1 MSNVKCYT
9 IPKKDYQRLFKYKV
23 MQNVDIKV
31 SAHDAGGSGMEI
43 IYPNK
48 GQMTINCWN
57 VVNFDT
63 WLLQKEMFWLDV

>member
-1 MSNVKCYT
+1 
-9 IPKKDYQRLFKYKV
+9 

>member
-1 MSNVKCYT
+1 MSNVKGYT

-23 MQNVDIKV
+23 MKNVDIKV

-48 GQMTINCWN
+48 GQMTINC
-57 VVNFDT
+57 
-63 WLLQKEMFWLDV
+63 